1 MSLQTVIEE
10 YQNDELLFEVEYR
23 HPFCQNG
30 WINPNPYNEIA
41 EDQTEAAA
49 EDELQVNVYNDEA
62 VFDRSDRRD
71 VVTASH
77 FTAANAEESP
87 LINN

>member
-10 YQNDELLFEVEYR
+10 YQNDELLFEVEYH

-41 EDQTEAAA
+41 EDQTEAVA
-49 EDELQVNVYNDEA
+49 EDELQVNVYNGET
-62 VFDRSDRRD
+62 VPDRGGRGD
-71 VVTASH
+71 VVTSSH
-77 FTAANAEESP
+77 FTASNAEESP
-87 LINN
+87 LIGN

>member
-10 YQNDELLFEVEYR
+10 YQNDELLFEVEYS

-30 WINPNPYNEIA
+30 WVNPNQYNEIA
-41 EDQTEAAA
+41 EDQTEAVA
-49 EDELQVNVYNDEA
+49 EDELQVNVYTNGT
-62 VFDRSDRRD
+62 VLDRSESRD
-71 VVTASH
+71 VVTATH

-87 LINN
+87 LIGN